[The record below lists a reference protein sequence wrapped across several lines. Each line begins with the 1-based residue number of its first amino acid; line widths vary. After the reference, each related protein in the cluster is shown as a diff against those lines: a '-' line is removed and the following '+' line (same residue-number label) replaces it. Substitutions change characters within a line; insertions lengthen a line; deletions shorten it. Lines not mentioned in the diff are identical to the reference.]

1 MFVHLFGKSLQ
12 EYHIYFIKNFG
23 IAPNT
28 FEKKKSLWLQYLIT
42 SFQQKGKKKSIP
54 MASTSNNS
62 SLLSDQDINQFLV

>member
-28 FEKKKSLWLQYLIT
+28 FEKKKKSLVAI
-42 SFQQKGKKKSIP
+42 F
-54 MASTSNNS
+54 NN
-62 SLLSDQDINQFLV
+62 